1 MLTVQIVTAPRGG
14 DEIVI
19 CECPMVNKLQMCVV
33 GWRQAYSRAAIHHSS
48 CIGTLLQQQSFAT
61 QVSPNYKGVNRPAIV
76 EEKSLNE
83 EKVAPVVYEGVMAD
97 TLRRVKILSLTTCCL
112 SVAGPTLLPHL
123 LHFLSLICVPRGC
136 YVQICLFGL

>member
-1 MLTVQIVTAPRGG
+1 MLTVQIVTAPMGG
-14 DEIVI
+14 AEIVN
-19 CECPMVNKLQMCVV
+19 CGCPMVSKLQMCVV

-48 CIGTLLQQQSFAT
+48 CIGTALQQQSFAT
-61 QVSPNYKGVNRPAIV
+61 QVSPNYKGVNRPAVV

-112 SVAGPTLLPHL
+112 SVAGPTPLTIIAFSLAYL
-123 LHFLSLICVPRGC
+123 GSMGLICTNSHV
-136 YVQICLFGL
+136 